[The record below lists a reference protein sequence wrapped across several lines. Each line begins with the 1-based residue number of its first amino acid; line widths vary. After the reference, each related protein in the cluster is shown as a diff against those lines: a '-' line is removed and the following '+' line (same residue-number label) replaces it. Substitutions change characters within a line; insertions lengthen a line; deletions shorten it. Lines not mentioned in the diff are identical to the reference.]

1 MKKAVILST
10 VVAASLWALVSAAA
24 AADAT
29 AAEAKAML
37 EKVVAELKKDKAAT
51 IARINKGEFKDRDL
65 YPFCM
70 RASDGMTTAH
80 PTNVGTN
87 ILELKDKNG
96 KAFGKEMFSVAEEGK
111 YKTVSYMWPKPG
123 QSQPSAKESYVTKV
137 GDQVCGVGYYK

>member
-1 MKKAVILST
+1 MKL
-10 VVAASLWALVSAAA
+10 ASRAIATLAAA
-24 AADAT
+24 ALVPPAFAAAEFGT

-37 EKVVAELKKDKAAT
+37 EKVVAAMQKDRAST

-70 RASDGMTTAH
+70 RANDGYTTAH

-87 ILELKDKNG
+87 ILELKDKKG

-111 YKTVSYMWPKPG
+111 LKTVSYMWPKPG
-123 QSQPSAKESYVTKV
+123 KPDPSEKESYVTKV
-137 GDQVCGVGYYK
+137 GDQVCGVGFYK

>member
-1 MKKAVILST
+1 MKLAT
-10 VVAASLWALVSAAA
+10 RAAAAIAAA
-24 AADAT
+24 AASTVFAAAQFGT

-37 EKVVAELKKDKAAT
+37 EKVVAAMKQDKAAT
-51 IARINKGEFKDRDL
+51 IARINKGDFHDRDL

-87 ILELKDKNG
+87 ILELKDKKG

-111 YKTVSYMWPKPG
+111 MKTVSYMWPKPG
-123 QSQPSAKESYVTKV
+123 QSEPSEKESYVTKV
-137 GDQVCGVGYYK
+137 ADQVCGVGFYK